1 MTTKTRLSVF
11 LLSTP
16 LLAFVVVGGLI
27 GKEASAGDQEIQHL
41 RTFQEVVS
49 LVMNHYVEDVKV
61 DKVMEGAMRGL
72 ADGLDP
78 DSAYLN
84 AKQARA
90 VESGEALPDGDV
102 GLELTRQYYLRVI
115 AARDGSAAAKA
126 GLQTGDYV
134 RAIEGKATRDM
145 SVFEGSRLLRG
156 QPGSKVT
163 LTVIRGNAAE
173 PHEISLVREKSTAP
187 TVTSRLIG
195 TDVGYVRVA
204 SFRGNAPDE
213 IRRHAADMTKAGAK
227 SLVIDIRRTAEGP
240 MENGHA
246 AARAFVKSGTLGL
259 KAAREAT
266 ATRETIAANPGDG
279 AIDAPVT
286 LLITTGTAGPAELFA
301 AALDGNGRAELI
313 GERTL
318 GRAGVQKLVRLP
330 ENRALWLTY
339 ARYLTPKGDPIH
351 GRGLQPDVPVEE
363 PDVEFGAAAPTTDP
377 ILDAALAKLRAK

>member
-1 MTTKTRLSVF
+1 M
-11 LLSTP
+11 
-16 LLAFVVVGGLI
+16 
-27 GKEASAGDQEIQHL
+27 GKEAAAGDQEIQHL

-102 GLELTRQYYLRVI
+102 GLELTRQDYLRVI
-115 AARDGSAAAKA
+115 AARDGSPAAKA

-156 QPGSKVT
+156 QPGSKVA

-173 PHEISLVREKSTAP
+173 PHEISLVREKSTAAA
-187 TVTSRLIG
+187 VTSRLIG
-195 TDVGYVRVA
+195 TDLGYVRVVA
-204 SFRGNAPDE
+204 LRGNAPDE
-213 IRRHAADMTKAGAK
+213 IRRHAADLTKGDAK

-246 AARAFVKSGTLGL
+246 AARAYVKSGTLGL
-259 KAAREAT
+259 KAVRETT
-266 ATRETIAANPGDG
+266 ATREAIAARPGDG
-279 AIDAPVT
+279 AID
-286 LLITTGTAGPAELFA
+286 
-301 AALDGNGRAELI
+301 
-313 GERTL
+313 
-318 GRAGVQKLVRLP
+318 
-330 ENRALWLTY
+330 
-339 ARYLTPKGDPIH
+339 
-351 GRGLQPDVPVEE
+351 
-363 PDVEFGAAAPTTDP
+363 
-377 ILDAALAKLRAK
+377 